1 MVYQEKPQPKMI
13 NIAIDGFSGC
23 GKSTLARDLAKNLGF
38 RFVDSGALYRAMTY
52 LVIRSEGSL
61 FERIER
67 VVHSKPNLTFTIGS
81 NRMLINGKDCE
92 SDIRGAEVANNVSEI
107 AKDSKIRDYLKGIQA
122 DMIRNKGV
130 VMEGRDI
137 ASVIMPKA
145 ELKLFITASVTARVD
160 RRYRQLLEGN
170 EKLSKEEIQL
180 NLMTRDEQDINRK
193 TAPLCLVDK
202 AIVIDT
208 TYLSRSEQLKF
219 VLALVNPILKP
230 QELLPLIVK
239 S

>member
-1 MVYQEKPQPKMI
+1 M
-13 NIAIDGFSGC
+13 
-23 GKSTLARDLAKNLGF
+23 
-38 RFVDSGALYRAMTY
+38 
-52 LVIRSEGSL
+52 
-61 FERIER
+61 
-67 VVHSKPNLTFTIGS
+67 
-81 NRMLINGKDCE
+81 
-92 SDIRGAEVANNVSEI
+92 
-107 AKDSKIRDYLKGIQA
+107 
-122 DMIRNKGV
+122 
-130 VMEGRDI
+130 
-137 ASVIMPKA
+137 
-145 ELKLFITASVTARVD
+145 
-160 RRYRQLLEGN
+160 EGN